1 MLRIMPDEYRTRL
14 QQLKASVE
22 KAGLDLFIVSAF
34 DSIFYL
40 TGAGFEPLERPF
52 FLIIRPSG
60 NPSLLTPMLDRD
72 HLKLAHNISP
82 NNIHSYWEYPAPQGR
97 GWPDQ
102 LTDSDRHGKFN
113 RRGAHAKAGNLCRV
127 GKPQASYAAAC
138 RRSSVDQDGY

>member
-22 KAGLDLFIVSAF
+22 KTGLDLFIVSAF

-97 GWPDQ
+97 G
-102 LTDSDRHGKFN
+102 
-113 RRGAHAKAGNLCRV
+113 
-127 GKPQASYAAAC
+127 
-138 RRSSVDQDGY
+138 

>member
-72 HLKLAHNISP
+72 HLKLAHNISQTTFTAIGNTRP
-82 NNIHSYWEYPAPQGR
+82 RKAAGGR
-97 GWPDQ
+97 
-102 LTDSDRHGKFN
+102 TN
-113 RRGAHAKAGNLCRV
+113 
-127 GKPQASYAAAC
+127 
-138 RRSSVDQDGY
+138 